1 MLRRRDYVG
10 PDDLRAM
17 QGLAQRLWVPGSH
30 WHIGDLA
37 WGRFAIP
44 DSEGGWRTSLWSDGD
59 EVRAWGWV
67 ERPGHLDL
75 LVDPGLPELA
85 TDVLEWADSVTE
97 DGPRTC
103 TVMESESHVVEVLE
117 RDGYDQQVDAPY
129 FTHHRIELSDLAM
142 PCVPDGF
149 TLRHVTPADVDERAA
164 AHRRAWSDLA
174 PSRMSRESYA
184 RVMRG
189 WPYRC
194 ELDWVIVGPDGSMVA
209 SALGWL
215 DEENREGLL
224 EPVGCA
230 PELRRL
236 GLAGAV
242 NLAAMTALRDAGATH
257 ATVCPRGDDDYPVP
271 GKLYRSIG
279 FEPGA
284 RTVTF
289 VR

>member
-1 MLRRRDYVG
+1 MMYRRDYAG

-17 QGLAQRLWVPGSH
+17 QGLAQRVWAPGSR

-44 DSEGGWRTSLWSDGD
+44 DSEEGWRTSLWSDGD

-67 ERPGHLDL
+67 DLPGHLDL

-85 TDVLEWADSVTE
+85 PDVLEWADSVTE

-103 TVMESESHVVEVLE
+103 TVMESEWRLVEALE
-117 RDGYDQQVDAPY
+117 RDGYHRQVNAPY
-129 FTHHRIELSDLAM
+129 FTNHRIELSNLEM
-142 PCVPDGF
+142 PWVPTGF
-149 TLRHVTPADVDERAA
+149 TLRHVTPTDVEERAA
-164 AHRRAWSDLA
+164 AHRRAWSDTA
-174 PSRMSRESYA
+174 PSRMSRDSYA
-184 RVMRG
+184 SVMRA
-189 WPYRC
+189 WPYRH
-194 ELDWVIVGPDGSMVA
+194 ELDWVVVASDGSMVA

-215 DEENREGLL
+215 DEDNREGLL
-224 EPVGCA
+224 EPVGCT
-230 PELRRL
+230 PELRRQ
-236 GLAGAV
+236 GLARAV
-242 NLAAMTALRDAGATH
+242 NLAALTALRDAGATH

-289 VR
+289 AR